1 MKAIEWSIMR
11 YVRGGGC
18 ASKIGP
24 GDLSTVLCGL
34 KAPEDDNVL
43 AGLGGFEDAGVYRLT
58 DAIAIVQT
66 VDFLTPVVKDPY
78 SFGAIAAA
86 NALSDV
92 YAMGAIPKTAM
103 NMVCFS
109 PGHYDLGVLKE
120 IIRGGIDKMKEAGVS
135 LIGGHS
141 VDDVEIKYGLA
152 VTGVVRPDRIVRNEG
167 ARAGDLLV
175 LTKPLGTGILITAIK
190 EGLADGATAQ
200 KAIEVMAALNSRASQ
215 VMQQTAV
222 HAATD
227 VTGFGLIGHL
237 SEMIKDSIGVDLFV
251 EHIPCIAEATRFLAS
266 GVTSGGLRRNREF
279 YASRTEGP
287 MDGFLCDLLYDPQ
300 TSGGLIF
307 AVDPADRFLMDRL
320 AREAGLEFPVIGVFT
335 EGPKGKIVLR

>member
-1 MKAIEWSIMR
+1 MDTNELPIMK

-24 GDLSTVLCGL
+24 EDLSTILCGL
-34 KAPEDDNVL
+34 KVPEDDNVL

-58 DAIAIVQT
+58 DTIAMVQT
-66 VDFLTPVVKDPY
+66 VDFLTPVVQDAY
-78 SFGAIAAA
+78 AFGRIAAA

-92 YAMGAIPKTAM
+92 YAMGATPMTAM

-109 PGHYDLGVLKE
+109 PKHYDLVVLKE

-152 VTGVVRPDRIVRNEG
+152 VTGIVHPDRIVRNEG

-175 LTKPLGTGILITAIK
+175 LTKPLGTGTLITAIK
-190 EGLADGATAQ
+190 EGLADEAIAQ
-200 KAIEVMAALNSRASQ
+200 RAIEVMAALNNKASHI
-215 VMQQTAV
+215 MLHTGV

-237 SEMIKDSIGVDLFV
+237 SEMIKYSIGVELFV
-251 EHIPCIAEATRFLAS
+251 DHIPCLAEATRFLAS
-266 GVTSGGLRRNREF
+266 GVTSGGLHRNKGF
-279 YASRTEGP
+279 YAARTEGSP
-287 MDGFLCDLLYDPQ
+287 DGFSCDILYDPQ
-300 TSGGLIF
+300 TSGGLLF
-307 AVDPADRFLMDRL
+307 ALDPAERARMDRL
-320 AREAGLEFPVIGVFT
+320 ACEEGLEFPVIGVFK
-335 EGPKGKIVLR
+335 EEPKGKIVLR